1 MSYRSTTPTVP
12 REFFP
17 FLFQYHTNTQYL
29 SHKFSQ
35 QCRIILLRCGNIISK
50 LTSIEFFQSKCV
62 QGKVYLVFRFVF
74 LDFLIFTYLWLKA
87 MYLELSLQYRRC
99 SRLRSSSYSSLL
111 LASLNRPSMI
121 RSLSRQW
128 DLAPMYCPGVF
139 GRGPLK
145 QSSIFHTTY
154 SYTKFSKFPGRILL
168 CFLIHKMKS
177 NLLRLQK
184 CTA

>member
-1 MSYRSTTPTVP
+1 MCLGQSLPCVS
-12 REFFP
+12 
-17 FLFQYHTNTQYL
+17 
-29 SHKFSQ
+29 
-35 QCRIILLRCGNIISK
+35 LR
-50 LTSIEFFQSKCV
+50 
-62 QGKVYLVFRFVF
+62 VF

-87 MYLELSLQYRRC
+87 MNLELSLQYRRC

-177 NLLRLQK
+177 NMMFVYQDEKDDKGFTSSTEVHRIKVLVGWSHIRSRTNQDEPKPEFSSPCSLSS
-184 CTA
+184 